1 VFRIDVQN
9 NTKGVYYTKKKYGLG
24 NSCFTKFVLY
34 SYVSYNC
41 EPFLHLLQLLHHNVD
56 AVERRPNGLQGGSL
70 IIKCKDFRIIQLDI
84 SSPDEF
90 VKVATTIENLS
101 SLGECVP

>member
-1 VFRIDVQN
+1 
-9 NTKGVYYTKKKYGLG
+9 
-24 NSCFTKFVLY
+24 
-34 SYVSYNC
+34 
-41 EPFLHLLQLLHHNVD
+41 VD
-56 AVERRPNGLQGGSL
+56 AVERRTSGLQGGSL

-84 SSPDEF
+84 STPDEF